1 MKVLDA
7 FLHAHNEVQE
17 IEDEITSIMSD
28 VSIMDGAYSKRR
40 TALRHHIDV
49 EVTKRQSKEREE
61 QRRLY
66 DKLIA
71 KQKKEIDDLKE
82 KYADLKSEQA
92 CATAEL
98 RQQQQT
104 KMAKVEELRRALEL
118 KREDLSKEQLL
129 DFFVAQR
136 EKVKK
141 RKREDSQG

>member
-1 MKVLDA
+1 MKDLDA

-17 IEDEITSIMSD
+17 IEDETTSIMSD
-28 VSIMDGAYSKRR
+28 VSIMDRAYSKRR

-49 EVTKRQSKEREE
+49 EVTKRQSKERED